1 MHNLASLFIAVLSL
15 AVLLLSQSVVFANTP
30 LEYDIVVVGAGTG
43 GCAAAIQAGRM
54 GASVALVEESDWV
67 GGQMTGAAVSTMDDK
82 TFTRTGIYRELITK
96 ATEYYASRGQKVNV
110 STFPAPKHALNLE
123 KSI

>member
-67 GGQMTGAAVSTMDDK
+67 GGQMTGAAVSSMVDK
-82 TFTRTGIYRELITK
+82 SFYL
-96 ATEYYASRGQKVNV
+96 
-110 STFPAPKHALNLE
+110 
-123 KSI
+123 